1 MDMSFKTT
9 VNGLFNDMQCYL
21 VIVFVIIGVFQQTV
35 GRVIYCILK
44 KGNMWQ
50 KSFFFSDNAEWSS
63 KNWWKIISA
72 NVKWKL
78 ARTTNKRWWLFLTNL
93 CKRYLQNLKY
103 NVYNEGMYFWFNFGR
118 YFIYFDIV
126 CLEQGG
132 RGRGVCLTDKIY

>member
-21 VIVFVIIGVFQQTV
+21 VIAFVIIGVFQQTV

-50 KSFFFSDNAEWSS
+50 KSLFFSDNAEWSS

-72 NVKWKL
+72 VK
-78 ARTTNKRWWLFLTNL
+78 
-93 CKRYLQNLKY
+93 
-103 NVYNEGMYFWFNFGR
+103 
-118 YFIYFDIV
+118 
-126 CLEQGG
+126 
-132 RGRGVCLTDKIY
+132 